1 LSITNLYSI
10 FIDPFLRDIRTYI
23 SKFSG
28 MKRGDKVLDVCC
40 GTGDQVFY
48 YGKEGIIAT
57 GADLSAKMIKAAEK
71 RKEKSG
77 LTNISFQV
85 ANAKQLPFKDNSFDF
100 ASICLG
106 LHEIK
111 IDEIDKVI
119 SEMKRVVKNEGFL
132 IIIDFQVPLPSTI
145 ISYLVKAIEYFAG
158 RNHYECFK
166 EYIGQGGLD
175 AILNRNQLQEEKR
188 DYTENGII
196 VIIKTRN
203 V

>member
-1 LSITNLYSI
+1 MSITNLYSI
-10 FIDPFLRDIRTYI
+10 FIDPLLRDIRTYI

-57 GADLSAKMIKAAEK
+57 GVDLSPGMIKSAEK

-77 LTNISFQV
+77 LTNVSFRV

-111 IDEIDKVI
+111 RDERDKII
-119 SEMKRVVKNEGFL
+119 SEMKRVVKKEGFL
-132 IIIDFQVPLPSTI
+132 IFIDFQVPLPSTI

-158 RNHYECFK
+158 RNHHECFK
-166 EYIGQGGLD
+166 EYLKQGGLD

-188 DYTENGII
+188 YYTENGII
-196 VIIKTRN
+196 VIIKTRR

>member
-1 LSITNLYSI
+1 MFITNLYSI
-10 FIDPFLRDIRTYI
+10 FIDPLLRDIRTYI

-48 YGKEGIIAT
+48 YGKGSIIAT
-57 GADLSAKMIKAAEK
+57 GVDLSPKMIKSAEK
-71 RKEKSG
+71 RKGKSG
-77 LTNISFQV
+77 LTNVSFQV
-85 ANAKQLPFKDNSFDF
+85 ANAEQLPFKDNSFDF

-111 IDEIDKVI
+111 RDERDKII
-119 SEMKRVVKNEGFL
+119 SEMKRVVKKEGFL
-132 IIIDFQVPLPSTI
+132 IFIDFQVPLPSTI

-166 EYIGQGGLD
+166 EYLKQGGLD

-196 VIIKTRN
+196 VIIKTRS

>member
-1 LSITNLYSI
+1 MSITNLYSI

-48 YGKEGIIAT
+48 YGKRSIIAT
-57 GADLSAKMIKAAEK
+57 GVDLSPKMIKTAEK

-77 LTNISFQV
+77 LTNVSFRV

-111 IDEIDKVI
+111 RDERDKII
-119 SEMKRVVKNEGFL
+119 SEMKRVVKKEGFL
-132 IIIDFQVPLPSTI
+132 IFIDFQVPLPSTI

-166 EYIGQGGLD
+166 DYLEQGGLY

-196 VIIKTRN
+196 VIIKTRS

>member
-1 LSITNLYSI
+1 MSITNLYSI

-48 YGKEGIIAT
+48 YGKGDIIAT
-57 GADLSAKMIKAAEK
+57 GVDLSPRMIKSAEK

-77 LTNISFQV
+77 LTNVSFQV

-111 IDEIDKVI
+111 RDERDKII
-119 SEMKRVVKNEGFL
+119 SEMKRVVKKEGFL
-132 IIIDFQVPLPSTI
+132 IFIDFQVPLPSTI

-158 RNHYECFK
+158 RNHHECFK
-166 EYIGQGGLD
+166 DYLKQGGLD

-196 VIIKTRN
+196 VIIKTKII
-203 V
+203 

>member
-1 LSITNLYSI
+1 MSIANLYSI
-10 FIDPFLRDIRTYI
+10 FIDPLLRDIRTYI
-23 SKFSG
+23 PKFSG
-28 MKRGDKVLDVCC
+28 MKRGDKVLDICC

-48 YGKEGIIAT
+48 YGKGSIIAT
-57 GADLSAKMIKAAEK
+57 GVDLSPRMIKAADK

-77 LTNISFQV
+77 LTNVSFRV
-85 ANAKQLPFKDNSFDF
+85 ADAKQLLFKDNSFDF

-111 IDEIDKVI
+111 RDERDKVI
-119 SEMKRVVKNEGFL
+119 TEMKRVVKKEGFL
-132 IIIDFQVPLPSTI
+132 IFIDFQVPLPSTI

-166 EYIGQGGLD
+166 DYLEQGGLY

-196 VIIKTRN
+196 VIIKTRS

>member
-1 LSITNLYSI
+1 MSITNLYSI

-48 YGKEGIIAT
+48 YGKGGIIAT
-57 GADLSAKMIKAAEK
+57 GVDLSPGMINAAEK
-71 RKEKSG
+71 RKEKSC
-77 LTNISFQV
+77 LTNVFFRV
-85 ANAKQLPFKDNSFDF
+85 ANAEQLPFKDNSFDF

-111 IDEIDKVI
+111 RDERDKII
-119 SEMKRVVKNEGFL
+119 SEMKRVVKKEGFL
-132 IIIDFQVPLPSTI
+132 IFIDFQVPLPSTI

-158 RNHYECFK
+158 RNHHECFK
-166 EYIGQGGLD
+166 DYLKQGGLY

-196 VIIKTRN
+196 VIIKTRS

>member
-1 LSITNLYSI
+1 MSITNLYSI
-10 FIDPFLRDIRTYI
+10 FIDPLLKDIRTYI

-28 MKRGDKVLDVCC
+28 MKEGDRVLDVCC

-57 GADLSAKMIKAAEK
+57 GVDLSPKMIKSAEK

-77 LTNISFQV
+77 LTNIFFQV

-100 ASICLG
+100 VSICLG

-111 IDEIDKVI
+111 RDERDKI
-119 SEMKRVVKNEGFL
+119 ITEMKRVVKKEGFL
-132 IIIDFQVPLPSTI
+132 IFIDFQVPLSSTI

-158 RNHYECFK
+158 RNHYKCFK
-166 EYIGQGGLD
+166 EYVKQGGLD
-175 AILNRNQLQEEKR
+175 KILNKNQLQEEKR
-188 DYTENGII
+188 DYTENKII
-196 VIIKTRN
+196 VIIKTRS

>member
-1 LSITNLYSI
+1 MSITNLYSI
-10 FIDPFLRDIRTYI
+10 FIDPLLRDIRAYI

-48 YGKEGIIAT
+48 YGKGSIIAT
-57 GADLSAKMIKAAEK
+57 GVDLSPKMIKSAEK

-77 LTNISFQV
+77 LTNVSFRV

-111 IDEIDKVI
+111 RDERDKII
-119 SEMKRVVKNEGFL
+119 SEMKRVVKKEGFL
-132 IIIDFQVPLPSTI
+132 IFIDFQVPLPSTM

-158 RNHYECFK
+158 RDHYECFK
-166 EYIGQGGLD
+166 EYLEQGGLD

-196 VIIKTRN
+196 VIIKTRS

>member
-1 LSITNLYSI
+1 MFITNLYSI
-10 FIDPFLRDIRTYI
+10 FIDPLLRDIRTYI

-48 YGKEGIIAT
+48 YGKGSIIAT
-57 GADLSAKMIKAAEK
+57 GVDLSTGMIKSAEK

-111 IDEIDKVI
+111 RDERDKII
-119 SEMKRVVKNEGFL
+119 SEMKRVVKKEGFL
-132 IIIDFQVPLPSTI
+132 IFIDFQVPLPSTI

-166 EYIGQGGLD
+166 EYLKQGGLY

-188 DYTENGII
+188 YYTENGII
-196 VIIKTRN
+196 VIIKTRS

>member
-1 LSITNLYSI
+1 MSITNLYSI
-10 FIDPFLRDIRTYI
+10 FIDPLLRDIRTYI

-57 GADLSAKMIKAAEK
+57 GVDLSPGMIKSAEK

-77 LTNISFQV
+77 LTNVSFRV

-111 IDEIDKVI
+111 RDERDKI
-119 SEMKRVVKNEGFL
+119 ITEMKRVVKKEGFL
-132 IIIDFQVPLPSTI
+132 IFIDFQVPLPSTI

-166 EYIGQGGLD
+166 DYLEQGGLY

-196 VIIKTRN
+196 VIIKTRS